1 MTRNER
7 GGKAIPRRGWGGG
20 WGPGG
25 ERENRAPTGF
35 PREQKFSREPKGRG
49 PAWTEERGTRN
60 EERGTRNEER
70 GTSDT
75 PREPKAAG
83 AAWTHER
90 GTSEE
95 GRRRLKR
102 RPEASGTTERA

>member
-20 WGPGG
+20 WGAGG

-70 GTSDT
+70 GT
-75 PREPKAAG
+75 RNE
-83 AAWTHER
+83 ER
-90 GTSEE
+90 GTRNEERGTRNEERATPPASQRPPAPPGLTSEE
-95 GRRRLKR
+95 R
-102 RPEASGTTERA
+102 

>member
-35 PREQKFSREPKGRG
+35 PREQNFPASQRGAVPPGLRNEERGTRNEERGRRN
-49 PAWTEERGTRN
+49 EERGTRN

-70 GTSDT
+70 AT
-75 PREPKAAG
+75 PPA
-83 AAWTHER
+83 
-90 GTSEE
+90 SQ
-95 GRRRLKR
+95 
-102 RPEASGTTERA
+102 RPPAPPGLT